1 MKYASVTD
9 RLASLG
15 GQKWE
20 LHSLARSLVQQGRD
34 IIELTI
40 GEPDMQTPSE
50 LIEIASQAML
60 NGRTGY
66 SNGSGEANLLD
77 ALSKR
82 YSKRLGR
89 EIGTEQFLCLPGTQ
103 TSLYTVLMGLT
114 ETGDEIL
121 VGDPMY
127 ATYEGVI
134 SAGGGKAVPVPLHPE
149 NGFRIA
155 ANDIEKHI
163 TPNSK
168 AILLNTP
175 HNPTGA
181 ILSKQDIIDIGNLA
195 KKHDLWIISDEVYE
209 EMVYEGEIFT
219 SPLAFQEFADC
230 TVVVSSISKS
240 HAAPGFR
247 SGWCVGSA
255 DFKARLLP
263 LAETMLFGN
272 QPFIADMTAKAVSKP
287 SQAAIEMTARFS
299 KRADFVFN
307 TLNDRAGLQVHR
319 PQAGMFTL
327 INVAST
333 GMTGKEFALDLLENG
348 GVAVMPGD
356 SFGTALN
363 NWVRLG
369 LTTND
374 ESLQNAC
381 NRILDYTTNHLKNKV
396 AI

>member
-209 EMVYEGEIFT
+209 EMVYEGETFT

-299 KRADFVFN
+299 KRADVVFN